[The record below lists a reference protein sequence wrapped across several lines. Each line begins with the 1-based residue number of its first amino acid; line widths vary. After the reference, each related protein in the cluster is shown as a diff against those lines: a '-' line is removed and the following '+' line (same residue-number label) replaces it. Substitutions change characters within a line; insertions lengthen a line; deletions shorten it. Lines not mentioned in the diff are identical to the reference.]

1 MEALFVFLGSIAF
14 ILICGPGNFTNI
26 LLWFCFLKVYAS
38 AAFILG
44 GNAQLFLLTPRYPEY
59 MKRA

>member
-1 MEALFVFLGSIAF
+1 MEALFVFLGPIAF
-14 ILICGPGNFTNI
+14 ISICGPGNFTKI

-44 GNAQLFLLTPRYPEY
+44 SNAQLLLTSRYPEY
-59 MKRA
+59 IKRA